1 MYCLMIFLEEIT
13 IVFLNNIDSFSS
25 YLIWGVLYRHPY
37 EGQFCKALYHVL
49 KIKAYSR
56 DAAVALALLAIS
68 EPKL

>member
-1 MYCLMIFLEEIT
+1 MIFLEEIT
-13 IVFLNNIDSFSS
+13 IVFLNNIDAFSS
-25 YLIWGVLYRHPY
+25 YLIWGVLNRHPY